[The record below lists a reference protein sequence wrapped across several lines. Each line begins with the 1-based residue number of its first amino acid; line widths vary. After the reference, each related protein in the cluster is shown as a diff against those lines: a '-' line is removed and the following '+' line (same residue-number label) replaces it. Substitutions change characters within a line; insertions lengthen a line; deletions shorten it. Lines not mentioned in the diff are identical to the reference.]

1 MTSATHVPS
10 PTAVPLP
17 GRIQFF
23 YAIGQLGW
31 STLINIV
38 GLQLLFFYIPPENAG
53 IPFFITQ
60 AVFFVVLN
68 AITLIAAAGRLLDAI
83 TDPLIGSFSD
93 RLQHKDGRRIPF
105 MRWGALPAGLFC
117 ILMFVPIVSG
127 ISTWNILW
135 LLLVQACFYVT
146 LTMYVTPYFALLPEM
161 GKTATERLNLSTWIS
176 ITYALGI
183 VAAAIVPAL
192 AGPLGSALGLATPQ
206 AIQLAIAI
214 LATLAVLCMYVPV
227 LTIDEHKYTDS
238 KPSNE
243 PLLPALRATLSNQNF
258 RFYVVADFVYFMGL
272 AIIQTGLLFY
282 ITVLLGLDEGL
293 VLILLG
299 LTVVL
304 SFVAYPVV
312 NLVARRVGKKGL
324 IVFAFFAMSVIF
336 LSIFFFGQSPLPNTA
351 EAYLFAIFYA
361 LPLAILGVLPNAV
374 LADIAGHDAL
384 QTGQPKEG
392 MYFAARTLLQKMGQT
407 TGIMLFAMLT
417 TFGKDPGDDFGI
429 RLSGLFGCLLCFAA
443 GFVFLRYREK
453 QLLAEIDAMTA

>member
-1 MTSATHVPS
+1 MTTATHVPS

-31 STLINIV
+31 STLVNII
-38 GLQLLFFYIPPENAG
+38 GLQLLYFYIPPETAG
-53 IPFFITQ
+53 IPLFITQ

-105 MRWGALPAGLFC
+105 MRWGALPAGIFC
-117 ILMFVPIVSG
+117 VLMFVPIASGVSG
-127 ISTWNILW
+127 LNIAW
-135 LLLVQACFYVT
+135 LLLVQALFYIS

-161 GKTATERLNLSTWIS
+161 GKTANERLNLSTWIS

-192 AGPLGSALGLATPQ
+192 AGPLANALGVDSVR
-206 AIQLAIAI
+206 AIQIAIAL
-214 LATLAVLCMYVPV
+214 LATLAVICMYVPV
-227 LTIDEHKYTDS
+227 FTIDEHKYTDS
-238 KPSNE
+238 KPSSV
-243 PLLPALRATLSNQNF
+243 PLLPSLKATLANSNF
-258 RFYVVADFVYFMGL
+258 RFYVVADFVYFMGIT
-272 AIIQTGLLFY
+272 IIQTGLLFY
-282 ITVLLGLDEGL
+282 VTVLLGLEEGL
-293 VLILLG
+293 VLLLLG
-299 LTVVL
+299 ITVLL
-304 SFVAYPVV
+304 SFIAYPAV
-312 NLVARRVGKKGL
+312 NLIARRVGKKNL
-324 IVFAFFAMSVIF
+324 IVFAFFGMSAIF
-336 LSIFFFGQSPLPNTA
+336 LWAFFLGQSPLPNTV
-351 EAYLFAIFYA
+351 EAYLFATLYA

-384 QTGQPKEG
+384 KTGEPKEG

-407 TGIMLFAMLT
+407 AGIMAFAMLT
-417 TFGKDPGDDFGI
+417 TFGKDPGNDFGV
-429 RLSGLFGCLLCFAA
+429 RLSGLLGCLLCLAA

-453 QLLAEIDAMTA
+453 QLLAEIDEMTV